1 MILNERGLL
10 LVLNL
15 VVIWCDRFNDAL
27 VGS

>member
-1 MILNERGLL
+1 MIWNERGLL

-15 VVIWCDRFNDAL
+15 VVIWCDSFNDAL